1 MSVAGELRRTGDQAA
16 LKRIGQYEPILQIG
30 AGAAA
35 RVYLALHRG
44 LPKQKAELAV
54 VKILRSEVVD
64 DENVRTLF
72 MDEARIAMRLQ
83 HPNIVRTREVIA
95 EPPDYLLAM
104 DFQNGQSLLDVLQRL
119 GREAVPLDEHIFIL
133 SKVLTGLSYAHQLK
147 DENGRPFGI
156 VHRDVSP
163 ANVLVAY
170 TGEVKLLD
178 FGIAKATGALT
189 QTRDGVVKGK
199 LGYAAPE
206 QCLGQPADPRSD
218 IYAVGVMLWEAIA
231 GRRRASGETWQS
243 VLQARLDHAEPD
255 LDEVCPDAPE
265 ALVAIV
271 RKALAPEPRDR
282 YAAARDFE
290 NDLKK
295 YLNRR
300 GAAIGPARV
309 AAMLKPHFDRDRAE
323 LQQAVEA
330 FVNARKGDSGDKGE
344 TARRIPLPTR
354 GAAPP
359 PVSAASPAASLATV
373 ASATASSAT
382 EARAPTPPVA
392 VARARAVKVPTAQ
405 ARPAPAPVPPVPARA
420 AVAPPLP
427 ARRPVAGTP
436 AKAAPVVEEE
446 HTADIPV
453 DTALLMMSRAP
464 GEKAPDSASS
474 TPTAPPPAASAGSSA
489 DVASTALQDDDDDEM
504 ATRRPPP
511 NLETSSSARE
521 RAAPVSPLATDAYG
535 IVVVSTPVPHTL
547 ANIVDAPPAKRKTP
561 VLPFLLLSA
570 GAMALGAFVF
580 VSMHDSAKAR
590 AAVAP
595 EPVATGASMV
605 TAQPAPAPKV
615 ETVKVRISVDPPD
628 AAVKLDGHILSSSP
642 IVTTFPKDSAAHEL
656 LVFAEGCRDVTRVV
670 HLNQD
675 LDVLVGL
682 KCLEQSAR
690 KAVKSAAARAAKLAV
705 PPAAAIASAAPA
717 PVVAPLPPAI
727 ESAKAP
733 DVAPGEAMPTPQPP
747 VQHSIDADYTAK

>member
-1 MSVAGELRRTGDQAA
+1 MSVAGELRKTGDQAP

-133 SKVLTGLSYAHQLK
+133 SKVLAGLSYAHQLK

-218 IYAVGVMLWEAIA
+218 LYAVGVMLWEAIA

-243 VLQARLDHAEPD
+243 VLQARLDDAEPD

-323 LQQAVEA
+323 LQRAVEA
-330 FVNARKGDSGDKGE
+330 FVNAQKGDKGE
-344 TARRIPLPTR
+344 AARRIPLPTR
-354 GAAPP
+354 GA
-359 PVSAASPAASLATV
+359 SPT
-373 ASATASSAT
+373 
-382 EARAPTPPVA
+382 PVA
-392 VARARAVKVPTAQ
+392 VASPVAAAPAPTPETPVAGARAAKAPVAA
-405 ARPAPAPVPPVPARA
+405 ARPAPP
-420 AVAPPLP
+420 PPLP
-427 ARRPVAGTP
+427 VKAAVTPPMPARRQAAGKPV
-436 AKAAPVVEEE
+436 KAAPVVEEE

-474 TPTAPPPAASAGSSA
+474 TPTAPPPAPMAGSSA
-489 DVASTALQDDDDDEM
+489 EVAPTPLVEDEDEM

-511 NLETSSSARE
+511 NLEVSSSARG
-521 RAAPVSPLATDAYG
+521 RVAPSSPIATDAYG
-535 IVVVSTPVPHTL
+535 VVVVSTPVPHTL
-547 ANIVDAPPAKRKTP
+547 ANIVDAPVPKKKTP

-570 GAMALGAFVF
+570 GAIALGAFVF
-580 VSMHDSAKAR
+580 VSMHDSAKER

-595 EPVATGASMV
+595 EPAATTAS
-605 TAQPAPAPKV
+605 TATASPAPSAKV
-615 ETVKVRISVDPPD
+615 DTVKVRISVDPSD

-642 IVTTFPKDSAAHEL
+642 IVTTFPKDGAVHEL
-656 LVFAEGCRDVTRVV
+656 VVFAEGCRDVTREV

-675 LDVLVGL
+675 LDVLIGL
-682 KCLEQSAR
+682 KCLEASAR
-690 KAVKSAAARAAKLAV
+690 RAVKSAAARAAKLA
-705 PPAAAIASAAPA
+705 PPAAASAAAVAAASA
-717 PVVAPLPPAI
+717 VAPTPPAV

-733 DVAPGEAMPTPQPP
+733 EVAPGERMPTPQQPG
-747 VQHSIDADYTAK
+747 QRAIDTDYGTK

>member
-1 MSVAGELRRTGDQAA
+1 MSVAGELRRTGDQGP
-16 LKRIGQYEPILQIG
+16 LKRIGRYEPILQIG

-44 LPKQKAELAV
+44 QPKQKAELAV

-72 MDEARIAMRLQ
+72 MDEARITMRLQ

-133 SKVLTGLSYAHQLK
+133 SKVLAGLSYAHQLK

-243 VLQARLDHAEPD
+243 VLQARLDDAEPD

-265 ALVAIV
+265 ALVAIA

-330 FVNARKGDSGDKGE
+330 FVNAQKGDKGE
-344 TARRIPLPTR
+344 AGRRIPLPTR
-354 GAAPP
+354 GAAAAPP
-359 PVSAASPAASLATV
+359 AAASPAPASPAP
-373 ASATASSAT
+373 ASPATAT
-382 EARAPTPPVA
+382 PTPTPQTPVA
-392 VARARAVKVPTAQ
+392 QARAVKAPAAQ
-405 ARPAPAPVPPVPARA
+405 ARPVAVPPPMPARA
-420 AVAPPLP
+420 AVAPPMP
-427 ARRPVAGTP
+427 ARRQGAATPV
-436 AKAAPVVEEE
+436 KATPVVEDE

-453 DTALLMMSRAP
+453 DTALLMMSRAAA
-464 GEKAPDSASS
+464 EKAPDSASS
-474 TPTAPPPAASAGSSA
+474 TPTAPPPAAIAGPSAS
-489 DVASTALQDDDDDEM
+489 DDDDDAM

-511 NLETSSSARE
+511 NLDASASART
-521 RAAPVSPLATDAYG
+521 APASPLTTDAYG

-547 ANIVDAPPAKRKTP
+547 ANLVDAPAPKKKAP

-570 GAMALGAFVF
+570 GAIALGAFVF
-580 VSMHDSAKAR
+580 VSMHGSEKAR
-590 AAVAP
+590 ATVAP
-595 EPVATGASMV
+595 EPVATAV
-605 TAQPAPAPKV
+605 PTAAAQPATPKID
-615 ETVKVRISVDPPD
+615 TVKVRISVDPSD

-642 IVTTFPKDSAAHEL
+642 IVTTFPKDNAPHEL
-656 LVFAEGCRDVTRVV
+656 IVFAEGCRDVTREV

-675 LDVLVGL
+675 LDVLIGL

-690 KAVKSAAARAAKLAV
+690 RAVKSAAARAAKLAS
-705 PPAAAIASAAPA
+705 PPATASAAAAASPVATPA
-717 PVVAPLPPAI
+717 SPAVPAA
-727 ESAKAP
+727 ESAKTP
-733 DVAPGEAMPTPQPP
+733 DVAPGEPMPAPQQPG
-747 VQHSIDADYTAK
+747 QRSIDTDYGTK